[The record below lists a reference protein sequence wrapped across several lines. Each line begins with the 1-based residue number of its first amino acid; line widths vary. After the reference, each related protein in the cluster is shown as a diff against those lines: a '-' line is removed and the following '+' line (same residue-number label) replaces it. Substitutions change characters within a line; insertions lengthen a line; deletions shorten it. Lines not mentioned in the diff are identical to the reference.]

1 MKKNNFK
8 IVKIDKSKNLFNYEK
23 KILINELILDLKLG
37 YYDFEKEKA
46 QKVKFSLEIDYQ
58 DKKPSNDKD
67 IKSIVNYGTIVKFIT
82 KLIKKKHY
90 NFLETLAEAVF
101 DELFKDKR
109 IAKIMLKI
117 EKLEI
122 LKQCSSVGIQITKK
136 EVMISSEIGK
146 EVIKKELPL
155 IPKLPGVYRML
166 NDKGDILYV
175 GKAKNLPNRLKSY
188 VSEKNH
194 IIRTERMLSQ
204 TRKLEITTTSNE
216 SEALLLEAN
225 LIKKYKPKFN
235 ILLRDDK
242 SFPFIFIGNKDK
254 WPQIK
259 RHRGK
264 KTKKGFYFGPFASAG
279 SANWTIKMIQKIFH
293 LRVCDDTVFKNRER
307 PCILYQIKRCS
318 GPCVGYIEK
327 NEYKK
332 TVDDAIEFVSGKS
345 RKIQKSLSDQMEKAS
360 DNLDFEKAGILR
372 DRIKS
377 LNIIQS
383 SQRIN
388 EANLIEADVI
398 AGYKE
403 SGKTCIQVFFYRSK
417 QNWGNQAFFPKHD
430 PDEKLSDILN
440 SFVSQFY
447 ENKSVP
453 SSIILS
459 EEIKEKILI
468 EKTLSQKEEKQIDIS
483 IAKKGSK
490 LKVINQAIK
499 NAKDSLT
506 RKLYES
512 QNNRELFDAVA
523 NKFNLETNINLI
535 EVYDNSHIQGTNS
548 VGALIA
554 YGDEGF
560 IKKRYRK
567 FNIKIQ
573 KNEQDDYGMMRE
585 VLNRRFKRAIQEKD
599 NYLTFPDLVLI
610 DGGKGQYSVARE
622 TLNELGLHDLPIV
635 AIAKGKQRNSGN
647 ETFFHNGKEFKFIKN
662 DPTLFFLQR
671 IRDESHRF
679 AISAHRAKR
688 KKGISKSLLDQ
699 IEGIGSIRK
708 RALLNHFGSARA
720 VESASLDEIKS
731 VEGVEAK
738 VAKKIYNFFHE

>member
-1 MKKNNFK
+1 
-8 IVKIDKSKNLFNYEK
+8 
-23 KILINELILDLKLG
+23 
-37 YYDFEKEKA
+37 
-46 QKVKFSLEIDYQ
+46 
-58 DKKPSNDKD
+58 
-67 IKSIVNYGTIVKFIT
+67 
-82 KLIKKKHY
+82 
-90 NFLETLAEAVF
+90 
-101 DELFKDKR
+101 
-109 IAKIMLKI
+109 
-117 EKLEI
+117 
-122 LKQCSSVGIQITKK
+122 
-136 EVMISSEIGK
+136 MISSNLGK

-166 NDKGDILYV
+166 NSKNEILYV

-188 VSEKNH
+188 VTEKNH

-204 TRKLEITTTSNE
+204 TKRLEITTTSNE

-242 SFPFIFIGNKDK
+242 SFPFIFIGNEDK

-264 KTKKGFYFGPFASAG
+264 KDKKGFFFGPFASAG

-318 GPCVGYIEK
+318 GPCVGYIKESD
-327 NEYKK
+327 YKQD
-332 TVDDAIEFVSGKS
+332 VDDAIEFVSGKS
-345 RKIQKSLSDQMEKAS
+345 RRIQKNLSDQMEKAS
-360 DNLDFEKAGILR
+360 DELDFEKATILR
-372 DRIKS
+372 DRIKA

-388 EANLIEADVI
+388 EANLVEADVI

-430 PDEKLSDILN
+430 PDENLSEILN
-440 SFVSQFY
+440 SFITQFY

-453 SSIILS
+453 SSIILF

-468 EKTLSQKEEKQIDIS
+468 EKTLSQKENKQINIS
-483 IAKKGSK
+483 VAKKGSK
-490 LKVINQAIK
+490 LKVIEQAIK
-499 NAKDSLT
+499 NAKDSLN

-512 QNNRELFDAVA
+512 QNNKELFESVA
-523 NKFNLETNINLI
+523 KKFNLETNINLI
-535 EVYDNSHIQGTNS
+535 EVYDNSHIQGTDS

-554 YGDEGF
+554 FGDEGF
-560 IKKRYRK
+560 VKKRYRK
-567 FNIKIQ
+567 FNIKIK
-573 KNEQDDYGMMRE
+573 KNEQDDYGMMKE
-585 VLNRRFKRAIQEKD
+585 VLNRRFKRAIQEKE
-599 NYLTFPDLVLI
+599 NFLSFPDLVLI
-610 DGGKGQYSVARE
+610 DGGKGQYSTARE
-622 TLNELGLHDLPIV
+622 VLNELGLHDLPII
-635 AIAKGKQRNSGN
+635 AIAKGKFRNSGN
-647 ETFFHNGKEFKFIKN
+647 ETFFHNGKDYKFQKN

-708 RALLNHFGSARA
+708 RALLNHFGSARG

-731 VEGVEAK
+731 VEGVEEK

>member
-1 MKKNNFK
+1 
-8 IVKIDKSKNLFNYEK
+8 
-23 KILINELILDLKLG
+23 
-37 YYDFEKEKA
+37 
-46 QKVKFSLEIDYQ
+46 
-58 DKKPSNDKD
+58 
-67 IKSIVNYGTIVKFIT
+67 
-82 KLIKKKHY
+82 
-90 NFLETLAEAVF
+90 
-101 DELFKDKR
+101 
-109 IAKIMLKI
+109 
-117 EKLEI
+117 
-122 LKQCSSVGIQITKK
+122 
-136 EVMISSEIGK
+136 MISSNLGK

-166 NDKGDILYV
+166 NSKNEILYV

-188 VSEKNH
+188 VTEKNH

-204 TRKLEITTTSNE
+204 TKRIEITSTSNE

-242 SFPFIFIGNKDK
+242 SFPFIFIGNEDK

-264 KTKKGFYFGPFASAG
+264 KDKKGFFFGPFASAG

-318 GPCVGYIEK
+318 GPCVGYIKESD
-327 NEYKK
+327 YKQD
-332 TVDDAIEFVSGKS
+332 VDDAIEFVSGKS
-345 RKIQKSLSDQMEKAS
+345 RRIQKNLSDQMEKAS
-360 DNLDFEKAGILR
+360 DELDFEKATILR
-372 DRIKS
+372 DRIKA

-388 EANLIEADVI
+388 EANLVEADVI

-430 PDEKLSDILN
+430 PDENLSEILN
-440 SFVSQFY
+440 SFITQFY
-447 ENKSVP
+447 ENKGVP

-468 EKTLSQKEEKQIDIS
+468 EKTLSQKENKQINIS
-483 IAKKGSK
+483 VAKKGSK
-490 LKVINQAIK
+490 LKVIEQAIK
-499 NAKDSLT
+499 NAKDSLN

-512 QNNRELFDAVA
+512 QNNKELFESVA
-523 NKFNLETNINLI
+523 KKFNLETNINLI
-535 EVYDNSHIQGTNS
+535 EVYDNSHIQGTDS

-554 YGDEGF
+554 FGDEGF
-560 IKKRYRK
+560 VKKRYRK
-567 FNIKIQ
+567 FNIKIK
-573 KNEQDDYGMMRE
+573 KNEQDDYGMMKE
-585 VLNRRFKRAIQEKD
+585 VLNRRFKRAIQEKE
-599 NYLTFPDLVLI
+599 NFLSFPDLVLI
-610 DGGKGQYSVARE
+610 DGGKGQYSTARE
-622 TLNELGLHDLPIV
+622 VLNELGLHDLPII
-635 AIAKGKQRNSGN
+635 AIAKGKFRNSGN
-647 ETFFHNGKEFKFIKN
+647 ETFFHNGKEYKFQKN

-708 RALLNHFGSARA
+708 RALLNHFGSARG

-731 VEGVEAK
+731 VEGVEEK

>member
-1 MKKNNFK
+1 
-8 IVKIDKSKNLFNYEK
+8 
-23 KILINELILDLKLG
+23 
-37 YYDFEKEKA
+37 
-46 QKVKFSLEIDYQ
+46 
-58 DKKPSNDKD
+58 
-67 IKSIVNYGTIVKFIT
+67 
-82 KLIKKKHY
+82 
-90 NFLETLAEAVF
+90 
-101 DELFKDKR
+101 
-109 IAKIMLKI
+109 
-117 EKLEI
+117 
-122 LKQCSSVGIQITKK
+122 
-136 EVMISSEIGK
+136 MISSEIGK
-146 EVIKKELPL
+146 EVIKKELAL
-155 IPKLPGVYRML
+155 IPKLPGVYKMI
-166 NDKGDILYV
+166 NSKNEILYV

-204 TRKLEITTTSNE
+204 TKKIEITTTSNE

-225 LIKKYKPKFN
+225 LIKKHKPKFN

-242 SFPFIFIGNKDK
+242 SFPFIFIGKEDK

-259 RHRGK
+259 
-264 KTKKGFYFGPFASAG
+264 GFFFGPFASAG

-318 GPCVGYIEK
+318 APCVGFIEEK
-327 NEYKK
+327 EYKQS
-332 TVDDAIEFVSGKS
+332 VDDAIEFVSGKS
-345 RKIQKSLSDQMEKAS
+345 RKIQKNLSQQMEKAS
-360 DNLDFEKAGILR
+360 EELDFEKATILR

-383 SQRIN
+383 SQRVN
-388 EANLIEADVI
+388 EANLVEADVI

-417 QNWGNQAFFPKHD
+417 QNWGNQAFYPKHD
-430 PDEKLSDILN
+430 AEENLSEILN

-453 SSIILS
+453 ASIILS
-459 EEIKEKILI
+459 ENIREKDLI
-468 EKTLSQKEEKQIDIS
+468 EKTLSKKEDKQINIS
-483 IAKKGSK
+483 VAKKGSK

-499 NAKDSLT
+499 NAKDSLS

-512 QNNRELFDAVA
+512 QNNKELFESVA
-523 NKFNLETNINLI
+523 KKFNLETNINLI

-548 VGALIA
+548 VGALIT
-554 YGDEGF
+554 YGEEGF

-567 FNIKIQ
+567 FNIKIRE
-573 KNEQDDYGMMRE
+573 NSQDDYGMIKE
-585 VLNRRFKRAIQEKD
+585 VLERRFKRALQEKD

-610 DGGKGQYSVARE
+610 DGGKGQYSSARSS
-622 TLNELGLHDLPIV
+622 LNELGLHDIPVI
-635 AIAKGKQRNSGN
+635 AIAKGKLRNSGN
-647 ETFFHNGKEFKFIKN
+647 EVFFHNGKELKFEKN

-671 IRDESHRF
+671 IRDEAHRF
-679 AISAHRAKR
+679 AVSAHRAKR
-688 KKGISKSLLDQ
+688 KKGMTSSLLDQ

-720 VESASLDEIKS
+720 VESASLDEIQS
-731 VEGVEAK
+731 VDGVEEK

>member
-1 MKKNNFK
+1 MGY
-8 IVKIDKSKNLFNYEK
+8 KS
-23 KILINELILDLKLG
+23 
-37 YYDFEKEKA
+37 
-46 QKVKFSLEIDYQ
+46 Q
-58 DKKPSNDKD
+58 
-67 IKSIVNYGTIVKFIT
+67 
-82 KLIKKKHY
+82 
-90 NFLETLAEAVF
+90 
-101 DELFKDKR
+101 
-109 IAKIMLKI
+109 
-117 EKLEI
+117 
-122 LKQCSSVGIQITKK
+122 KK

-146 EVIKKELPL
+146 EIIKKELPL
-155 IPKLPGVYRML
+155 IPKLPGVYKML
-166 NDKGDILYV
+166 SDKDQILYV

-204 TRKLEITTTSNE
+204 TRKIEITTTSNE

-225 LIKKYKPKFN
+225 LIKKHKPKFN

-254 WPQIK
+254 WSQIK

-264 KTKKGFYFGPFASAG
+264 KTKEGFYFGPFASAG

-293 LRVCDDTVFKNRER
+293 LRVCDDTVFKNRQR

-318 GPCVGYIEK
+318 GPCVGYIDES
-327 NEYKK
+327 EYKR

-345 RKIQKSLSDQMEKAS
+345 RKIQKNLSDQMEKAS
-360 DNLDFEKAGILR
+360 ESLDFEKAGILR

-388 EANLIEADVI
+388 EANLVEADVI
-398 AGYKE
+398 AAYKE
-403 SGKTCIQVFFYRSK
+403 SGQTCIQVFFYRSK

-430 PDEKLSDILN
+430 PDENLGNILN

-459 EEIKEKILI
+459 QEIKEKILI
-468 EKTLSQKEEKQIDIS
+468 EQTLSQKESKQVNIS
-483 IAKKGSK
+483 VAKKGSK

-499 NAKDSLT
+499 NAKDSLN
-506 RKLYES
+506 RKLHET
-512 QNNRELFDAVA
+512 QNNRELFESVVA
-523 NKFNLETNINLI
+523 KFNLETNINLI

-548 VGALIA
+548 VGALIS

-567 FNIKIQ
+567 FNIKMK
-573 KNEQDDYGMMRE
+573 KNEQDDYGMMKE
-585 VLNRRFKRAIQEKD
+585 VLTRRFKKAVQEKEGH
-599 NYLTFPDLVLI
+599 LSFPDLIFV

-622 TLNELGLHDLPIV
+622 TLNELGLHDIPLI
-635 AIAKGKQRNSGN
+635 AIAKGKFRNSGN
-647 ETFFHNGKEFKFIKN
+647 ETFFHNGKEYKFSKN

-679 AISAHRAKR
+679 AISAHRARR

-731 VEGVEAK
+731 VEGVEEK

>member
-1 MKKNNFK
+1 
-8 IVKIDKSKNLFNYEK
+8 
-23 KILINELILDLKLG
+23 
-37 YYDFEKEKA
+37 
-46 QKVKFSLEIDYQ
+46 
-58 DKKPSNDKD
+58 
-67 IKSIVNYGTIVKFIT
+67 
-82 KLIKKKHY
+82 
-90 NFLETLAEAVF
+90 
-101 DELFKDKR
+101 
-109 IAKIMLKI
+109 
-117 EKLEI
+117 
-122 LKQCSSVGIQITKK
+122 
-136 EVMISSEIGK
+136 MISSDNGK

-166 NDKGDILYV
+166 NSKNEILYV

-204 TRKLEITTTSNE
+204 TKKIEITTTSNE

-242 SFPFIFIGNKDK
+242 SFPFIFIGNNEK

-259 RHRGK
+259 KHRGK
-264 KTKKGFYFGPFASAG
+264 KTKEGFFFGPFASAG

-293 LRVCDDTVFKNRER
+293 LRICDDTVFKNRKR

-318 GPCVGYIEK
+318 GPCVGYI
-327 NEYKK
+327 NNDEYKQ

-345 RKIQKSLSDQMEKAS
+345 RKIQKNLSKQMEKAS
-360 DNLDFEKAGILR
+360 EELNFEKATILR

-388 EANLIEADVI
+388 EANLLEADVI

-430 PDEKLSDILN
+430 PDENLKEILK
-440 SFVSQFY
+440 SFIVQFY
-447 ENKSVP
+447 ENKSIP
-453 SSIILS
+453 KSIILN
-459 EEIKEKILI
+459 EEINEKVLI
-468 EKTLSQKEEKQIDIS
+468 EKTLSKKENKQINIS
-483 IAKKGSK
+483 VAKKGSK
-490 LKVINQAIK
+490 LKVVNQAIK
-499 NAKDSLT
+499 NAIDSLN

-512 QNNRELFDAVA
+512 QNNKDLFDKVA
-523 NKFNLETNINLI
+523 QKFNLETNISLI

-548 VGALIA
+548 VGALISFSE
-554 YGDEGF
+554 EGF

-567 FNIKIQ
+567 FNIKIK
-573 KNEQDDYGMMRE
+573 KNEKDDYGMMKE
-585 VLNRRFKRAIQEKD
+585 VLNRRFKRAVQEKE
-599 NYLTFPDLVLI
+599 NYLSFPDLVLI
-610 DGGKGQYSVARE
+610 DGGKGQYSTARE
-622 TLNELGLHDLPIV
+622 TMNELGLHEIPVI
-635 AIAKGKQRNSGN
+635 AIAKGKFRNSGN
-647 ETFFHNGKEFKFIKN
+647 ETFFHNGKEFKFFKN

-671 IRDESHRF
+671 LRDESHRF
-679 AISAHRAKR
+679 AISAHRSKR
-688 KKGISKSLLDQ
+688 KKAISKSLLDQ
-699 IEGIGSIRK
+699 IEGIGSMRK

-720 VESASLDEIKS
+720 VESASLDEIKT
-731 VEGVEAK
+731 VEGVEEK

>member
-1 MKKNNFK
+1 
-8 IVKIDKSKNLFNYEK
+8 
-23 KILINELILDLKLG
+23 
-37 YYDFEKEKA
+37 
-46 QKVKFSLEIDYQ
+46 
-58 DKKPSNDKD
+58 
-67 IKSIVNYGTIVKFIT
+67 
-82 KLIKKKHY
+82 
-90 NFLETLAEAVF
+90 
-101 DELFKDKR
+101 
-109 IAKIMLKI
+109 
-117 EKLEI
+117 
-122 LKQCSSVGIQITKK
+122 
-136 EVMISSEIGK
+136 MISSEIGK
-146 EVIKKELPL
+146 EVIKKELAL
-155 IPKLPGVYRML
+155 IPKLPGVYKMI
-166 NDKGDILYV
+166 NSKNEILYV

-204 TRKLEITTTSNE
+204 TKKIEITTTSNE

-225 LIKKYKPKFN
+225 LIKKHKPKFN

-242 SFPFIFIGNKDK
+242 SFPFIFIGKEDK

-264 KTKKGFYFGPFASAG
+264 KEKKGFFFGPFASAG

-318 GPCVGYIEK
+318 APCVGFIEEK
-327 NEYKK
+327 DYKES
-332 TVDDAIEFVSGKS
+332 VDDAIEFVSGKS
-345 RKIQKSLSDQMEKAS
+345 RKIQKNLSQQMEKAS
-360 DNLDFEKAGILR
+360 EELDFEKATILR

-383 SQRIN
+383 SQRVN
-388 EANLIEADVI
+388 EANLVEADVI

-417 QNWGNQAFFPKHD
+417 QNWGNQAFYPKHD
-430 PDEKLSDILN
+430 AEENLSEILN

-453 SSIILS
+453 TSIILS
-459 EEIKEKILI
+459 ENIREKDLI
-468 EKTLSQKEEKQIDIS
+468 EKTLSKKEDKQINIS

-499 NAKDSLT
+499 NAKDSLS

-512 QNNRELFDAVA
+512 QNNKELFESVA
-523 NKFNLETNINLI
+523 KKFNLETNINLI

-548 VGALIA
+548 VGALIT
-554 YGDEGF
+554 YGEEGF

-567 FNIKIQ
+567 FNIKIRE
-573 KNEQDDYGMMRE
+573 NSQDDYGMIKE
-585 VLNRRFKRAIQEKD
+585 VLERRFKRALQEKD

-610 DGGKGQYSVARE
+610 DGGKGQYSSARSS
-622 TLNELGLHDLPIV
+622 LNELGLHDIPVI
-635 AIAKGKQRNSGN
+635 AIAKGKLRNSGN
-647 ETFFHNGKEFKFIKN
+647 EVFFHNGKELKFEKN

-671 IRDESHRF
+671 IRDEAHRF
-679 AISAHRAKR
+679 AVSAHRAKR
-688 KKGISKSLLDQ
+688 KKGMTSSLLDQ

-720 VESASLDEIKS
+720 VESASLDEIQS
-731 VEGVEAK
+731 VDGVEEK

>member
-1 MKKNNFK
+1 
-8 IVKIDKSKNLFNYEK
+8 
-23 KILINELILDLKLG
+23 
-37 YYDFEKEKA
+37 
-46 QKVKFSLEIDYQ
+46 
-58 DKKPSNDKD
+58 
-67 IKSIVNYGTIVKFIT
+67 
-82 KLIKKKHY
+82 
-90 NFLETLAEAVF
+90 
-101 DELFKDKR
+101 
-109 IAKIMLKI
+109 
-117 EKLEI
+117 
-122 LKQCSSVGIQITKK
+122 
-136 EVMISSEIGK
+136 MISSDIGK

-155 IPKLPGVYRML
+155 MPKLPGVYRML
-166 NDKGDILYV
+166 NAKNEILYV
-175 GKAKNLPNRLKSY
+175 GKAKNLTNRLKSY

-204 TRKLEITTTSNE
+204 TKKLEITTTSNE

-225 LIKKYKPKFN
+225 LIKKYKPKYN

-264 KTKKGFYFGPFASAG
+264 KSKEGFYFGPFASAG

-293 LRVCDDTVFKNRER
+293 LRVCDDNVFKNRER

-318 GPCVGYIEK
+318 GPCVNYINK
-327 NEYKK
+327 KEYDQ
-332 TVDDAIEFVSGKS
+332 TVEDAIEFVSGKS
-345 RKIQKSLSDQMEKAS
+345 RKIQKNLSKQMEKAS
-360 DNLDFEKAGILR
+360 EELDFEKAVILR

-388 EANLIEADVI
+388 EANLLEADVI

-430 PDEKLSDILN
+430 PDENLKEILN
-440 SFVSQFY
+440 SFISQFY

-453 SSIILS
+453 KTIIIN
-459 EEIKEKILI
+459 EEIKEKALI
-468 EKTLSQKEEKQIDIS
+468 EKTLSKKENKEINIS
-483 IAKKGSK
+483 VAKKGSK

-499 NAKDSLT
+499 NAKDSLN

-512 QNNRELFDAVA
+512 QNNKDLFDKVSK
-523 NKFNLETNINLI
+523 KFDLESNIGLI

-548 VGALIA
+548 VGALITF
-554 YGDEGF
+554 GEEGF
-560 IKKRYRK
+560 VKKRYRK
-567 FNIKIQ
+567 FNIKIKQ
-573 KNEQDDYGMMRE
+573 NRQDDYGMMKE
-585 VLNRRFKRAIQEKD
+585 VLNRRFKKAIQEKD
-599 NYLTFPDLVLI
+599 NYLTFPDLVLV
-610 DGGKGQYSVARE
+610 DGGKGQYSSSRE
-622 TLNELGLHDLPIV
+622 TLNELGLHDIPII
-635 AIAKGKQRNSGN
+635 AIAKGKFRNSGN
-647 ETFFHNGKEFKFIKN
+647 ETFFHNGKTYKFEKN

-671 IRDESHRF
+671 IRDEAHRF

-699 IEGIGSIRK
+699 IEGIGSMRK
-708 RALLNHFGSARA
+708 KALLNHFGSARA
-720 VESASLDEIKS
+720 VESASFDEIKS
-731 VEGVEAK
+731 VEGVEEK

>member
-1 MKKNNFK
+1 
-8 IVKIDKSKNLFNYEK
+8 
-23 KILINELILDLKLG
+23 
-37 YYDFEKEKA
+37 
-46 QKVKFSLEIDYQ
+46 
-58 DKKPSNDKD
+58 
-67 IKSIVNYGTIVKFIT
+67 
-82 KLIKKKHY
+82 
-90 NFLETLAEAVF
+90 
-101 DELFKDKR
+101 
-109 IAKIMLKI
+109 ML
-117 EKLEI
+117 
-122 LKQCSSVGIQITKK
+122 SSD
-136 EVMISSEIGK
+136 IGK

-155 IPKLPGVYRML
+155 MPKLPGVYRML
-166 NDKGDILYV
+166 NSKNEILYV
-175 GKAKNLPNRLKSY
+175 GKAKNLTNRLKSY

-204 TRKLEITTTSNE
+204 TKKLEITTTSNE

-225 LIKKYKPKFN
+225 LIKKYKPKYN

-264 KTKKGFYFGPFASAG
+264 KNKEGFYFGPFASAG
-279 SANWTIKMIQKIFH
+279 SANLTIKMIQKIFH

-318 GPCVGYIEK
+318 GPCVGYIK
-327 NEYKK
+327 NDEYKH
-332 TVDDAIEFVSGKS
+332 TVEDAIEFVSGKS
-345 RKIQKSLSDQMEKAS
+345 RKIQKNLSQQMEKAS
-360 DNLDFEKAGILR
+360 EELDFERATILR

-430 PDEKLSDILN
+430 PDESLNEILN
-440 SFVSQFY
+440 SFISQFY

-453 SSIILS
+453 KTIIIN
-459 EEIKEKILI
+459 EAIKEKTLI
-468 EKTLSQKEEKQIDIS
+468 EKTLSKKESKEIS
-483 IAKKGSK
+483 ISVAKKGSK

-499 NAKDSLT
+499 NAKDSLN

-512 QNNRELFDAVA
+512 QNNRDLFDKVA
-523 NKFNLETNINLI
+523 KKFDLETNVSLV

-548 VGALIA
+548 VGALITF
-554 YGDEGF
+554 GEEGF

-567 FNIKIQ
+567 FNIKNKQ
-573 KNEQDDYGMMRE
+573 NEQDDYGMMKE
-585 VLNRRFKRAIQEKD
+585 VLSRRFKKAIQEKD
-599 NYLTFPDLVLI
+599 NYLSFPDLVLI
-610 DGGKGQYSVARE
+610 DGGKGQYSSARDA
-622 TLNELGLHDLPIV
+622 LNELGLHDIPII
-635 AIAKGKQRNSGN
+635 AIAKGKFRNSGD
-647 ETFFHNGKEFKFIKN
+647 ETFFHNGKSFKFLKN

-671 IRDESHRF
+671 IRDEAHRF
-679 AISAHRAKR
+679 AVSAHRAKR
-688 KKGISKSLLDQ
+688 KKGISRSLLDQ
-699 IEGIGSIRK
+699 IEGIGSMRK

-720 VESASLDEIKS
+720 VESASLDEIKT
-731 VEGVEAK
+731 VEGVEEK

>member
-1 MKKNNFK
+1 MGY
-8 IVKIDKSKNLFNYEK
+8 KS
-23 KILINELILDLKLG
+23 
-37 YYDFEKEKA
+37 
-46 QKVKFSLEIDYQ
+46 Q
-58 DKKPSNDKD
+58 
-67 IKSIVNYGTIVKFIT
+67 
-82 KLIKKKHY
+82 
-90 NFLETLAEAVF
+90 
-101 DELFKDKR
+101 
-109 IAKIMLKI
+109 
-117 EKLEI
+117 
-122 LKQCSSVGIQITKK
+122 KK

-146 EVIKKELPL
+146 EIIKKELPL
-155 IPKLPGVYRML
+155 IPKLPGVYKML
-166 NDKGDILYV
+166 SDKDQILYV

-204 TRKLEITTTSNE
+204 TRKIEITTTSNE

-225 LIKKYKPKFN
+225 LIKKHKPKFN

-254 WPQIK
+254 WSQIK

-264 KTKKGFYFGPFASAG
+264 KTKEGFYFGPFASAG

-318 GPCVGYIEK
+318 GPCVGYIDES
-327 NEYKK
+327 EYKR

-345 RKIQKSLSDQMEKAS
+345 RKIQKNLSDQMEKAS
-360 DNLDFEKAGILR
+360 ESLDFEKAGILR

-388 EANLIEADVI
+388 EANLVEADVI
-398 AGYKE
+398 AAYKE
-403 SGKTCIQVFFYRSK
+403 SGQTCIQVFFYRSK

-430 PDEKLSDILN
+430 PDENLGNILN

-459 EEIKEKILI
+459 QEIKEKILI
-468 EKTLSQKEEKQIDIS
+468 EQTLSQKEGKQVNIS
-483 IAKKGSK
+483 VAKKGSK

-499 NAKDSLT
+499 NAKDSLN
-506 RKLYES
+506 RKLHET
-512 QNNRELFDAVA
+512 QNNRELFESVVA
-523 NKFNLETNINLI
+523 KFNLETNINLI

-548 VGALIA
+548 VGALIS

-567 FNIKIQ
+567 FNIKTK
-573 KNEQDDYGMMRE
+573 KNEQDDYGMMKE
-585 VLNRRFKRAIQEKD
+585 VLTRRFKKAVQEKEGH
-599 NYLTFPDLVLI
+599 LSFPDLIFV
-610 DGGKGQYSVARE
+610 DGGKGQYSVASE
-622 TLNELGLHDLPIV
+622 TLNELGLHDIPLI
-635 AIAKGKQRNSGN
+635 AIAKGKFRNSGN
-647 ETFFHNGKEFKFIKN
+647 ETFFHNGKEYKFSKN

-679 AISAHRAKR
+679 AISAHRARR

-731 VEGVEAK
+731 VEGVEEK

>member
-1 MKKNNFK
+1 
-8 IVKIDKSKNLFNYEK
+8 
-23 KILINELILDLKLG
+23 
-37 YYDFEKEKA
+37 
-46 QKVKFSLEIDYQ
+46 
-58 DKKPSNDKD
+58 
-67 IKSIVNYGTIVKFIT
+67 
-82 KLIKKKHY
+82 
-90 NFLETLAEAVF
+90 
-101 DELFKDKR
+101 
-109 IAKIMLKI
+109 
-117 EKLEI
+117 
-122 LKQCSSVGIQITKK
+122 
-136 EVMISSEIGK
+136 MISSEIGK

-166 NDKGDILYV
+166 NDKGEILYV

-188 VSEKNH
+188 IAEKNH

-204 TRKLEITTTSNE
+204 TKKLEITTTSNE

-225 LIKKYKPKFN
+225 LIKKHKPKFN

-242 SFPFIFIGNKDK
+242 SFPFIFIGNKDV
-254 WPQIK
+254 WPQIR

-264 KTKKGFYFGPFASAG
+264 KTKEGFYFGPFASAG

-318 GPCVGYIEK
+318 GPCVGYVEK
-327 NEYKK
+327 EDYKK

-360 DNLDFEKAGILR
+360 ENLDFEKAVILR

-430 PDEKLSDILN
+430 PDESLSNILN

-453 SSIILS
+453 LSIIIS
-459 EEIKEKILI
+459 EEIKEKNLI
-468 EKTLSQKEEKQIDIS
+468 EKTLSKKEGKQVNLS
-483 IAKKGSK
+483 VAKKGSK
-490 LKVINQAIK
+490 LKVINQATK
-499 NAKDSLT
+499 NAKESLN

-512 QNNRELFDAVA
+512 QNNRELFDSVA
-523 NKFNLETNINLI
+523 SKFNLETNINLV

-554 YGDEGF
+554 FGEEGF

-567 FNIKIQ
+567 FNIKFK

-599 NYLTFPDLVLI
+599 NYLSFPDLVI
-610 DGGKGQYSVARE
+610 VDGGKGQYSVARDS
-622 TLNELGLHDLPIV
+622 LNELGLHEIPII
-635 AIAKGKQRNSGN
+635 AIAKGKFRNSGN
-647 ETFFHNGKEFKFIKN
+647 ETFFHNGKEYKFNKN

-688 KKGISKSLLDQ
+688 KRGISKSLLDQ

-731 VEGVEAK
+731 VDGVEEK

>member
-1 MKKNNFK
+1 M
-8 IVKIDKSKNLFNYEK
+8 
-23 KILINELILDLKLG
+23 LG
-37 YYDFEKEKA
+37 
-46 QKVKFSLEIDYQ
+46 
-58 DKKPSNDKD
+58 DKD
-67 IKSIVNYGTIVKFIT
+67 
-82 KLIKKKHY
+82 
-90 NFLETLAEAVF
+90 
-101 DELFKDKR
+101 
-109 IAKIMLKI
+109 
-117 EKLEI
+117 
-122 LKQCSSVGIQITKK
+122 Q
-136 EVMISSEIGK
+136 
-146 EVIKKELPL
+146 
-155 IPKLPGVYRML
+155 
-166 NDKGDILYV
+166 ILYV

-204 TRKLEITTTSNE
+204 TRKIEITTTSNE

-225 LIKKYKPKFN
+225 LIKKHKPKFN

-254 WPQIK
+254 WSQIK

-264 KTKKGFYFGPFASAG
+264 KTKEGFYFGPFASAG

-318 GPCVGYIEK
+318 GPCVGYIDES
-327 NEYKK
+327 EYKR

-345 RKIQKSLSDQMEKAS
+345 RKIQKNLSDQMEKAS
-360 DNLDFEKAGILR
+360 ESLDFEKAGILR

-388 EANLIEADVI
+388 EANLVEADVV
-398 AGYKE
+398 AAYKE
-403 SGKTCIQVFFYRSK
+403 SGQTCIQVFFYRSK

-430 PDEKLSDILN
+430 PDENLGNILN

-453 SSIILS
+453 SSILLS
-459 EEIKEKILI
+459 QEIKEKILI
-468 EKTLSQKEEKQIDIS
+468 EQTLSQKEGKQVNIS
-483 IAKKGSK
+483 VAKKGSK

-499 NAKDSLT
+499 NAKDSLN
-506 RKLYES
+506 RKLHET
-512 QNNRELFDAVA
+512 QNNRELFESVVA
-523 NKFNLETNINLI
+523 KFNLETNINLI

-548 VGALIA
+548 VGALIS

-567 FNIKIQ
+567 FNIKMK
-573 KNEQDDYGMMRE
+573 KNEQDDYGMMKE
-585 VLNRRFKRAIQEKD
+585 VLTRRFKRAVQEKEGH
-599 NYLTFPDLVLI
+599 LSFPDLIFV

-622 TLNELGLHDLPIV
+622 TLNELGLHDIPLI
-635 AIAKGKQRNSGN
+635 AIAKGKFRNSGN
-647 ETFFHNGKEFKFIKN
+647 ETFFHNGKEYKFSKN

-679 AISAHRAKR
+679 AISAHRARR

-731 VEGVEAK
+731 VEGVEEK